1 MYLSNMTFSKWLFV
15 YFSLLSGLS
24 QFVHGADTKVQSS
37 QKEKIYII
45 PIREDIMP
53 PLTYLVRR
61 GVKEAI
67 ASKAECLI
75 LDMDTNGGRVD
86 VTQEI
91 IQIITKFKGRKVTY
105 INSKAFSA
113 GAFISVATN
122 EIYMSPVSVIGAAAP
137 IMVSPGGGAS
147 EMPNTM
153 EVKMTSGIS
162 ALIRATAEENG
173 HDPAVVEA
181 MIDKSKELKK
191 GDKILS
197 EKGQILTLTNKEAEI
212 TYGDPPKKLMSHG
225 TVNSQA
231 ELIEVL
237 GYANPEVI
245 RITPTGAEKA
255 GTWINKISAILL
267 IAGILG
273 VYLEFK
279 TPGFG
284 LPGIL
289 GLVAFAVY
297 FLGGY
302 IAGLSGL
309 EWAAF
314 FVIGLF
320 LLIVELFLLPGLFVI
335 GLSGI
340 LLMLWS
346 VLMGLVDMDPSL
358 PVWQLPSYGQ
368 FKYPL
373 QVLLT
378 AITGSTLLMIILSSV
393 LPKTQL
399 FHQLISE
406 ATSGD
411 QGILSREKREKEL
424 LGLTGVTLSPLRPGG
439 KARFGDTILDVVT
452 NGTMVAAG
460 AKVRVI
466 GFSTSDAVVEQI
478 NY

>member
-1 MYLSNMTFSKWLFV
+1 MAQPTNLYDT
-15 YFSLLSGLS
+15 Y
-24 QFVHGADTKVQSS
+24 DTKG
-37 QKEKIYII
+37 
-45 PIREDIMP
+45 IRED
-53 PLTYLVRR
+53 L
-61 GVKEAI
+61 
-67 ASKAECLI
+67 
-75 LDMDTNGGRVD
+75 VD
-86 VTQEI
+86 VIYNISPEDTPI
-91 IQIITKFKGRKVTY
+91 L
-105 INSKAFSA
+105 SA
-113 GAFISVATN
+113 IPRAVAT
-122 EIYMSPVSVIGAAAP
+122 S
-137 IMVSPGGGAS
+137 
-147 EMPNTM
+147 
-153 EVKMTSGIS
+153 TSHEWQTD
-162 ALIRATAEENG
+162 ALA
-173 HDPAVVEA
+173 DPAANAVIEGDDATIDA
-181 MIDKSKELKK
+181 MSATVRVKNYTQIQDKVIAVSGTQSSVDAAGRADEMAYQMAKKSKELKK
-191 GDKILS
+191 GNKVLS

-212 TYGDPPKKLMSHG
+212 NYGNPPQKLMSHG
-225 TVNSQA
+225 TVNSQV

-289 GLVAFAVY
+289 GLAAFAIY

-314 FVIGLF
+314 FVIGLI
-320 LLIVELFLLPGLFVI
+320 LLRVELFFLPGLFFI

-378 AITGSTLLMIILSSV
+378 AVSGSTLLMIILSSV

-399 FHQLISE
+399 FDQLISE
-406 ATSGD
+406 TTSGD
-411 QGILSREKREKEL
+411 QGILSREKSEKGL

-439 KARFGDTILDVVT
+439 KARFGDRILDVVT
-452 NGTMVAAG
+452 NGTMVAPG
-460 AKVRVI
+460 VKVRVI
-466 GFSTSDAVVEQI
+466 GFSTSDAVVEEI
-478 NY
+478 ND